1 MDSPRYQLV
10 GRLNAT
16 VRTMRDNNADADEI
30 KKGERLI
37 NELKTSH
44 SEAQKKMERRRNL
57 LPPQGRTG
65 QPLDK
70 WSDDED
76 YQEKVKTVNDFID
89 RNRRPLEEASSDTS
103 SVGGRRTKKR
113 GARKHKKAK
122 KTKKRRH
129 KKRRYKKGGMM
140 GEDDDDSGSVDDR
153 VPDGTESPD
162 DRVPDGTESPDGRVP
177 DGTESPD
184 SPKGYYAPQ
193 LREMITR
200 AGLAPQIQ
208 EQARNYARKSPQWFD
223 RNYVEVDL
231 FVKEHELPLSPQ
243 QGGSKRKKTRKHKRK
258 GKGRKSK
265 RR

>member
-37 NELKTSH
+37 NELKTAH

-76 YQEKVKTVNDFID
+76 YQDKVKTVNEFIE
-89 RNRRPLEEASSDTS
+89 RNRRPLEDASSDTS

-122 KTKKRRH
+122 KSKKTKKRGHKKRRH
-129 KKRRYKKGGMM
+129 KKGGRVPEDDFVPQM
-140 GEDDDDSGSVDDR
+140 GEDDDDSGSMDD
-153 VPDGTESPD
+153 G
-162 DRVPDGTESPDGRVP
+162 VPDGTESPDG
-177 DGTESPD
+177 
-184 SPKGYYAPQ
+184 PKGYYAPQ
-193 LREMITR
+193 LREMIVR
-200 AGLAPQIQ
+200 VGLDPEIK
-208 EQARNYARKSPQWFD
+208 ELARVYVNQSPEWFD
-223 RNYVEVDL
+223 SNYEEVDL
-231 FVKEHELPLSPQ
+231 FVKQYEQPLSPQ
-243 QGGSKRKKTRKHKRK
+243 QDGGSKRKKTRKHKRK

>member
-1 MDSPRYQLV
+1 MDSARYQLV

-37 NELKTSH
+37 NELKTAH

-57 LPPQGRTG
+57 LPPEGRTG

-76 YQEKVKTVNDFID
+76 YQDKVNTVNEFINS
-89 RNRRPLEEASSDTS
+89 NRRPLEEASSDTS

-129 KKRRYKKGGMM
+129 KKGGTVPEM
-140 GEDDDDSGSVDDR
+140 GEDDDDSGSM
-153 VPDGTESPD
+153 D
-162 DRVPDGTESPDGRVP
+162 DRVPDGTESPDG
-177 DGTESPD
+177 
-184 SPKGYYAPQ
+184 PKGYYAPQ
-193 LREMITR
+193 LREMIGR
-200 AGLAPQIQ
+200 VGLDPEIK
-208 EQARNYARKSPQWFD
+208 ELARVYVSQSPEWFD
-223 RNYVEVDL
+223 SNYEAVDL
-231 FVKEHELPLSPQ
+231 FVKQYEQPL

>member
-37 NELKTSH
+37 NELKTAH

-57 LPPQGRTG
+57 LPPEGRTG

-76 YQEKVKTVNDFID
+76 YQDKVKTVNKFIE
-89 RNRRPLEEASSDTS
+89 RNRRPLEDASSDTS

-122 KTKKRRH
+122 K
-129 KKRRYKKGGMM
+129 
-140 GEDDDDSGSVDDR
+140 S
-153 VPDGTESPD
+153 
-162 DRVPDGTESPDGRVP
+162 
-177 DGTESPD
+177 
-184 SPKGYYAPQ
+184 
-193 LREMITR
+193 
-200 AGLAPQIQ
+200 
-208 EQARNYARKSPQWFD
+208 
-223 RNYVEVDL
+223 
-231 FVKEHELPLSPQ
+231 
-243 QGGSKRKKTRKHKRK
+243 KKTKTSR
-258 GKGRKSK
+258 
-265 RR
+265 